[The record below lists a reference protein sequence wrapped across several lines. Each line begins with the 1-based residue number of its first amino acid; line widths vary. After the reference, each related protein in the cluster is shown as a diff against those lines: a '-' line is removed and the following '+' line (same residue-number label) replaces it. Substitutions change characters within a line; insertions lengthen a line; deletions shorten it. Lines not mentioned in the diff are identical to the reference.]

1 MTRPRGLCGG
11 ARGGRGGH
19 VVAGPRFLFVYRDIG
34 AAGPGAAPVR
44 WRLLGANNRELGRG
58 PGPFPDLESCQAAVR
73 ELVARVAAA
82 TPGIVG
88 DAGHT
93 GGWSW
98 RLDLSGRA
106 VAVSWRTY
114 LRHRECAYSLAHF
127 VDAVPHAVVAP
138 TPCAG
143 GRR

>member
-1 MTRPRGLCGG
+1 M
-11 ARGGRGGH
+11 
-19 VVAGPRFLFVYRDIG
+19 AGPRFLIVYKDIDVERRG
-34 AAGPGAAPVR
+34 AAAAG

-73 ELVARVAAA
+73 ELVTRIGSA

-88 DAGHT
+88 DPGHT
-93 GGWSW
+93 GAWSW
-98 RLDLSGRA
+98 RLDLDGRA

-127 VDAVPHAVVAP
+127 IDAVPNAAMGAA
-138 TPCAG
+138 CAS